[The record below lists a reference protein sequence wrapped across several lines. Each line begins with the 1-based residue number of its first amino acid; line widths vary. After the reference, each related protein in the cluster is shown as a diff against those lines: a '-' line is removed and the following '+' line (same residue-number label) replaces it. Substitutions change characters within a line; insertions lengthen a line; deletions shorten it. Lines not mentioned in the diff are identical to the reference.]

1 MGSRK
6 SDRKSILIVDSSV
19 ERAGSLSS
27 MLPGKYEIVGLIN
40 GRDALSFIKKEKG
53 NVEIVLMNMRVD
65 DMPGLRLIRQILDA
79 APLLEIIVYTQQDN
93 TDEAVA
99 AMEEGAF
106 YYLHE
111 PLNEK
116 EVNALIELAADEASR
131 LKKIRAYC
139 EKRAILSSRNFSR
152 RLRIIR
158 HLMAKMSI
166 EGRMLKSHE
175 MHYILHP
182 RKEDIT
188 YEEFISRLHRT
199 PLRQSEEDKATVM
212 IVDDDRT
219 FRKGTRLALMDY
231 YRVLDASS
239 GTAALKLAGE
249 NRDIDVILLDIVM
262 PDYSGIDLLPML
274 RERLPGA
281 EVVVVTAHNVTGI
294 AVEALH
300 KGACIF
306 LTKPFLENRLLKS
319 VAAALRTKV
328 LKKYLNELGEV
339 ITCERPVH
347 PFELRLN
354 LLVDFYKSSVRK
366 KTPVTLGQ
374 VYTIFPTFAECGHPE
389 EEELP
394 MDIDPGHLLD
404 WLVCNL
410 SPPKPATR

>member
-1 MGSRK
+1 MGSHK
-6 SDRKSILIVDSSV
+6 SDRKSVLIIDGSR
-19 ERAGSLSS
+19 ERADGLSS
-27 MLPGKYEIVGLIN
+27 ILPGKYETVVFLN

-53 NVEIVLMNMRVD
+53 GIEIVLMNMHVD
-65 DMPGLRLIRQILDA
+65 DMPGLRLIRRILDA

-111 PLNEK
+111 PLHEK
-116 EVNALIELAADEASR
+116 EVNALIELAVDEANR
-131 LKKIRAYC
+131 LKKIRDYC
-139 EKRAILSSRNFSR
+139 EKKAILSSRNFSK
-152 RLRIIR
+152 RLRMIR

-182 RKEDIT
+182 RKEDLT
-188 YEEFISRLHRT
+188 YEEFINRLYRV
-199 PLRQSEEDKATVM
+199 PLRRREEEKATVM

-219 FRKGTRLALMDY
+219 FRKGTRLALTDY
-231 YRVLDASS
+231 YRVLDADS
-239 GTAALKLAGE
+239 GAAALRIAGE
-249 NRDIDVILLDIVM
+249 NSDIDVILLDIVM

-274 RERLPGA
+274 RERLPQA

-300 KGACIF
+300 RGACIF

-354 LLVDFYKSSVRK
+354 LLVDFYASSVQK
-366 KTPVTLGQ
+366 QTPVTLGQ

-394 MDIDPGHLLD
+394 MDIEPERLLD
-404 WLVCNL
+404 WLVRRL
-410 SPPKPATR
+410 SPPKPAVR